1 MNSNSSKTI
10 LTIMNVLFWIV
21 FIGLI
26 VDTGVLISSYL
37 TGLFITETSTLKLY
51 KPIDLRELLNKD
63 AFQYHIIMTSHIIM
77 SSLKAFVAYKVVKL
91 FSILKLEKPFTIE
104 TTKFVFEISCW
115 VFVTGIFG
123 AVANSNVRWVSKTIQ
138 ELSIDWNANEII
150 FFAGLIYI
158 IAVIMQRGTEIQDE
172 NDLTV

>member
-1 MNSNSSKTI
+1 MNLKSSKTI

-21 FIGLI
+21 FIGLL
-26 VDTGVLISSYL
+26 VETGTLLFSYVAS
-37 TGLFITETSTLKLY
+37 LFISETATFKLY
-51 KPIDLRELLNKD
+51 KAIDLSELQNKD
-63 AFQYHIIMTSHIIM
+63 VIQYHIIMISYIIM
-77 SSLKAFVAYKVVKL
+77 SGLKAFIAYKVVKL
-91 FSILKLEKPFTIE
+91 FGILKLEKPFTQE
-104 TTKFVFEISCW
+104 TTKFVFDISSW

-123 AVANSNVRWVSKTIQ
+123 AIINSNVRWVSKTIQ
-138 ELSIDWNANEII
+138 EINIEWNVSEIL

>member
-1 MNSNSSKTI
+1 MNLKSSKTI

-21 FIGLI
+21 FIGLC
-26 VDTGVLISSYL
+26 VKTGILLSSYL
-37 TGLFITETSTLKLY
+37 VSLFTTETATFRLY
-51 KPIDLRELLNKD
+51 KPLDLNELFLKD
-63 AFQYHIIMTSHIIM
+63 IIQYHIIMISFIIM
-77 SSLKAFVAYKVVKL
+77 NGLKTYIAYKVVKL
-91 FSILKLEKPFTIE
+91 FTILKFEQPFTSE

-123 AVANSNVRWVSKTIQ
+123 AVVNSNIRWVSKRIQ
-138 ELSIDWNANEII
+138 EINLEWNVNEIL

>member
-1 MNSNSSKTI
+1 MNTKPSKTI

-21 FIGLI
+21 FIGLC
-26 VDTGVLISSYL
+26 VETGIFLCSYFAS
-37 TGLFITETSTLKLY
+37 LFIAETETFKLY
-51 KPIDLRELLNKD
+51 KPIDLRLLFTKD
-63 AFQYHIIMTSHIIM
+63 IVQYHIVMISFILMNGFKTFI
-77 SSLKAFVAYKVVKL
+77 AYKVVKL
-91 FSILKLEKPFTIE
+91 FTVLKFEQPFTTE

-123 AVANSNVRWVSKTIQ
+123 AVMNANVHWVSKRIQ
-138 ELSIDWNANEII
+138 EINFDWNVNEIL